1 MSSVAECT
9 GKPAKSFGGSG
20 VHEFRV
26 VANSR
31 RLGTSQQKFHVISVK
46 NASLRSLQPTVP
58 VM

>member
-1 MSSVAECT
+1 MSSVVST
-9 GKPAKSFGGSG
+9 GKPAKSFDGSG

-26 VANSR
+26 VAKSK
-31 RLGTSQQKFHVISVK
+31 RLGTSQQNFHVISVK